1 MANLYSWLVYLA
13 GPVTWVVLLAVL
25 ALIGLV
31 IWLIRR
37 LRTLERSYRA
47 LTAGATGGSL
57 EAVLEDHVR
66 QVREATEQGRE
77 LDALVRKIERI
88 SRSHVQHVG
97 FLRFNPFRET
107 GGDQSFALALADGE
121 GNGVVISS
129 LHSRDV
135 TRVYAKP
142 LAAWE
147 TKYQLTEEEQRA
159 IKRARGEA

>member
-1 MANLYSWLVYLA
+1 VVWLTV
-13 GPVTWVVLLAVL
+13 
-25 ALIGLV
+25 
-31 IWLIRR
+31 R
-37 LRTLERSYRA
+37 LGRLERRYRV
-47 LTAGATGGSL
+47 LTAGAQGGSL
-57 EAVLEDHVR
+57 EAVLEDHIG
-66 QVREATEQGRE
+66 QLREATGRVRE
-77 LDALVRKIERI
+77 LDMLVRKMERI

-107 GGDQSFALALADGE
+107 GGDQSFALALADAS

-147 TKYQLTEEEQRA
+147 TSYQLTEEERQA
-159 IKRARGEA
+159 IKQARGES